1 MMTKVRPLFIATPL
15 VLGLAAGPAQALLPR
30 TFVSANGND
39 ANTCG
44 RATPCRSFQIA
55 HDKASAG
62 GEINVL
68 DPAGY
73 GALTITKSISVVN
86 DGVGSAGVLVPAGA
100 TGITI
105 NAGPNDAINLR
116 GLAIEG
122 TGVGSTGIAFS
133 TGGFLTIENCVV
145 RNLTGS
151 GIALGPSAST
161 SMAIS
166 STLVADNGA
175 HGIYVQPSGSG
186 AVSAVFTRVEARN
199 NGQNG
204 IGVYGNFSTGSVKA
218 TIADSSAVNN
228 GDTGFLSYSVAGKAV
243 TGVMV
248 VRSVSDHNV
257 TGLFATSAN
266 AVLWVGQSSVT
277 NNTSGW
283 GTVGTA
289 VLLSYGDNT
298 IDGNLGGQAAPPL
311 VGKK

>member
-1 MMTKVRPLFIATPL
+1 M
-15 VLGLAAGPAQALLPR
+15 
-30 TFVSANGND
+30 
-39 ANTCG
+39 
-44 RATPCRSFQIA
+44 
-55 HDKASAG
+55 
-62 GEINVL
+62 L

-86 DGVGSAGVLVPAGA
+86 DGVGSAGVLVPAGL

-105 NAGPNDAINLR
+105 NAGPGDAVNLR
-116 GLAIEG
+116 GLVVEG

-151 GIALGPSAST
+151 GIAIGPSAST
-161 SMAIS
+161 SIAIS

-186 AVSAVFTRVEARN
+186 AVSAVFSRVEARN

-204 IGVYGNFSTGSVKA
+204 IGVYGNFSTGTVKA
-218 TIADSSAVNN
+218 TIADSAAVNN
-228 GDTGFLSYSVAGKAV
+228 GDTGFLSYSVAGKAA

-257 TGLFATSAN
+257 TGLFATSGN
-266 AVLWVGQSSVT
+266 AILWVGQSSVT
-277 NNTSGW
+277 NNASGW

-298 IDGNLGGQAAPPL
+298 MDGNLGGQSAPPL